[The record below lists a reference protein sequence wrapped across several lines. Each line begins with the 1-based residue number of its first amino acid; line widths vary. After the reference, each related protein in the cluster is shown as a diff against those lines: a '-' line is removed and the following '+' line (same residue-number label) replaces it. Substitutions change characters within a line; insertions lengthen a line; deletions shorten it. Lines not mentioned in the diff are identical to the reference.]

1 MFKFLAHGY
10 KSIVQGNF
18 WYWLWVSVMAA
29 ITLTGVN
36 AYARQ
41 LAYGL
46 STTGMGDEVS
56 WGLYIANFAFLVGMA
71 AAAVM
76 VVIPAYIF
84 KDKEMHKVVIF
95 SELFAVAA
103 MVMCLLFIIVDLG
116 RPDRLWHLIPG
127 LGFFNFPGSLLT
139 WDVIVLNGYLI
150 LNLWVCFYVL
160 YKGFKGQKP
169 KTFLYVPVVFLAIVW
184 APSIHTI
191 TAFLFQGLGGRPFW
205 NSGLIAPRFL
215 VSAFAAGP
223 AFMVLVFKFLKT
235 AGLIDFSEKV
245 IDRIRII
252 ITVSLLINIFLA
264 GSELFADFYSDS
276 AHTVHISHLFG
287 LHGTSLLAPWIWG
300 AMILNIVAVL
310 ILLSP
315 VRRNPFFLIP
325 ACVMIVAGIWTEKGL
340 GFVIP
345 GFIPTPLGDFVQ
357 YVPSTNELL
366 ICAGI
371 WAFGL
376 LLYSL
381 FLKAAIPIV
390 NAEERRKL
398 DMVNG
403 KEVL

>member
-1 MFKFLAHGY
+1 MFRFFIHGY
-10 KSIVQGNF
+10 KASFQGSIY
-18 WYWLWVSVMAA
+18 YWLWVTALVSIAL
-29 ITLTGVN
+29 IGLN
-36 AYARQ
+36 AYANQ

-46 STTGMGDEVS
+46 GTTGMGDEVS

-76 VVIPAYIF
+76 MVIPAYIF

-95 SELFAVAA
+95 SELFAIAA
-103 MVMCLLFIIVDLG
+103 MIMCLLFIVVDIG
-116 RPDRLWHLIPG
+116 RPDRLWHMLPG
-127 LGFFNFPGSLLT
+127 KGYFNFPGSLLT
-139 WDVIVLNGYLI
+139 WDVIVLNVYLL

-160 YKGFKGQKP
+160 YKGFIGEKP
-169 KTFLYVPVVFLAIVW
+169 KDYLYIPVVFLAIAW

-235 AGLIDFSEKV
+235 IEVIEFDEKV
-245 IDRIRII
+245 IDRIRTI
-252 ITVSLLINIFLA
+252 ITVTLLINIFLA
-264 GSELFADFYSDS
+264 GSELFAELYSDS
-276 AHTVHISHLFG
+276 AHTIHISHLFG
-287 LHGTSLLAPWIWG
+287 LHGKSTLAPWIWG
-300 AMILNIVAVL
+300 ALTLNVVAAL

-315 VRRNPFFLIP
+315 LRKNSFFLILS
-325 ACVMIVAGIWTEKGL
+325 CIMIVLGIWAEKGL

-357 YVPSTNELL
+357 YVPSQNELL
-366 ICAGI
+366 VCAGI

-376 LLYSL
+376 LIYSF

-390 NAEERRKL
+390 NAGEERTL
-398 DMVNG
+398 
-403 KEVL
+403 

>member
-1 MFKFLAHGY
+1 MFRFFIHGY
-10 KSIVQGNF
+10 KASTQGSVY
-18 WYWLWVSVMAA
+18 YWIWVTFLAA
-29 ITLTGVN
+29 VSFIGLN
-36 AYARQ
+36 AYANQ

-46 STTGMGDEVS
+46 GTTGMGDEVS

-76 VVIPAYIF
+76 MVIPAYIF

-95 SELFAVAA
+95 SELFAIAA
-103 MVMCLLFIIVDLG
+103 MVMCLLFIVVDIG
-116 RPDRLWHLIPG
+116 RPDRLWHMIPG
-127 LGFFNFPGSLLT
+127 KGYFNFPGSLLT

-150 LNLWVCFYVL
+150 LNIWVCFYVL
-160 YKGFKGQKP
+160 YKGFKGEEP
-169 KTFLYVPVVFLAIVW
+169 KKYLYIPVVFLAIAW

-223 AFMVLVFKFLKT
+223 AFMVLVFKYLKT
-235 AGLIDFSEKV
+235 INVIDFDEKV
-245 IDRIRII
+245 IDSIRTI
-252 ITVSLLINIFLA
+252 ITITLLINMFLA
-264 GSELFADFYSDS
+264 GSELFAELYSDS
-276 AHTVHISHLFG
+276 AHTIHISHLFG
-287 LHGTSLLAPWIWG
+287 LHGASVLAPWIWG
-300 AMILNIVAVL
+300 ALTLNGLAAL

-315 VRRNPFFLIP
+315 FRKNSICLIL
-325 ACVMIVAGIWTEKGL
+325 ACIMIVLGIWAEKGL

-357 YVPSTNELL
+357 YVPSANELL

-376 LLYSL
+376 LLYSF

-390 NAEERRKL
+390 NAEEQRKRY
-398 DMVNG
+398 
-403 KEVL
+403 

>member
-1 MFKFLAHGY
+1 MIKFIGY
-10 KSIVQGNF
+10 GFRAISNGSI
-18 WYWLWVSVMAA
+18 WYWLWVSV
-29 ITLTGVN
+29 LTALSLVGLN

-41 LAYGL
+41 LAHGL
-46 STTGMGDEVS
+46 VTTGMGDEVS

-76 VVIPAYIF
+76 MVIPAYIF
-84 KDKEMHKVVIF
+84 KDREMHKVVIF
-95 SELFAVAA
+95 SELYAVAA
-103 MVMCLLFIIVDLG
+103 MIMCLLFIIVDLG
-116 RPDRLWHLIPG
+116 RPDRLWHMLPG
-127 LGFFNFPGSLLT
+127 PGYFNFPGSLLT
-139 WDVIVLNGYLI
+139 WDVIVLNGYLL

-160 YKGFKGQKP
+160 YKGFNDEKP
-169 KTFLYVPVVFLAIVW
+169 RPLLYVPIVFIAIVW

-235 AGLIDFSEKV
+235 SGAISFEEKV
-245 IDRIRII
+245 IDRIRVI

-264 GSELFADFYSDS
+264 GSELFAEFYSES
-276 AHTVHISHLFG
+276 AHTIHISHLFG
-287 LHGTSLLAPWIWG
+287 LHGASLLAPWIWG
-300 AMILNIVAVL
+300 ALLLNLIAAL

-315 VRRNPFFLIP
+315 FRRNPYFLIP
-325 ACVMIVAGIWTEKGL
+325 ACIMIVAGIWTEKGL
-340 GFVIP
+340 GFVVP

-371 WAFGL
+371 WSFGL
-376 LLYSL
+376 LLYS
-381 FLKAAIPIV
+381 FLLKSAIPIV
-390 NAEERRKL
+390 NKVDRSSI
-398 DMVNG
+398 
-403 KEVL
+403 

>member
-1 MFKFLAHGY
+1 MSMIKFISYGFRAITTG
-10 KSIVQGNF
+10 SI
-18 WYWLWVSVMAA
+18 WYWLWVS
-29 ITLTGVN
+29 ILTALSLVGLN

-41 LAYGL
+41 LAHGL
-46 STTGMGDEVS
+46 VTTGMGDEVS

-76 VVIPAYIF
+76 MVIPAYIF
-84 KDKEMHKVVIF
+84 KDREMHKVVIF
-95 SELFAVAA
+95 SELYAVAA
-103 MVMCLLFIIVDLG
+103 MIMCLLFIIVDLG
-116 RPDRLWHLIPG
+116 RPDRLWHMLPG
-127 LGFFNFPGSLLT
+127 PGYFNFPGSLLT
-139 WDVIVLNGYLI
+139 WDVIVLNGYLL

-160 YKGFKGQKP
+160 YKGFNDEKP
-169 KTFLYVPVVFLAIVW
+169 KPYLYVPIVFIAIVW

-235 AGLIDFSEKV
+235 TGAINFEEKV

-264 GSELFADFYSDS
+264 GSELFAEFYSES
-276 AHTVHISHLFG
+276 AHTIHISHLFG
-287 LHGTSLLAPWIWG
+287 LHGASLLAPWIWG
-300 AMILNIVAVL
+300 ALLLNLIAAL

-315 VRRNPFFLIP
+315 FRRNPYFLIP
-325 ACVMIVAGIWTEKGL
+325 ACIMIVAGIWTEKEL
-340 GFVIP
+340 GFVVP

-357 YVPSTNELL
+357 YIPSTNELL

-371 WAFGL
+371 WSFGL
-376 LLYSL
+376 LLYS
-381 FLKAAIPIV
+381 FLLKSAIPIV
-390 NAEERRKL
+390 NKVDRHSI
-398 DMVNG
+398 
-403 KEVL
+403 

>member
-1 MFKFLAHGY
+1 
-10 KSIVQGNF
+10 
-18 WYWLWVSVMAA
+18 
-29 ITLTGVN
+29 
-36 AYARQ
+36 
-41 LAYGL
+41 
-46 STTGMGDEVS
+46 
-56 WGLYIANFAFLVGMA
+56 MA

-76 VVIPAYIF
+76 MVIPAYIF

-95 SELFAVAA
+95 SELFAIAA
-103 MVMCLLFIIVDLG
+103 MVMCLLFIVVDIG
-116 RPDRLWHLIPG
+116 RPDRLWHMIPG
-127 LGFFNFPGSLLT
+127 KGYFNFPGSLLT

-160 YKGFKGQKP
+160 YKGFKGEEP
-169 KTFLYVPVVFLAIVW
+169 KKFLYIPVVFLAIAW

-223 AFMVLVFKFLKT
+223 AFMVLVFKYLKT
-235 AGLIDFSEKV
+235 INVIDFDEKV
-245 IDRIRII
+245 IDSIRTI
-252 ITVSLLINIFLA
+252 ITITLLINMFLA
-264 GSELFADFYSDS
+264 GSELFAELYSDS
-276 AHTVHISHLFG
+276 AHTIHISHLFG
-287 LHGTSLLAPWIWG
+287 LHGTSVLAPWIWG
-300 AMILNIVAVL
+300 ALTLNGIAAL

-315 VRRNPFFLIP
+315 LRRNSFCLIL
-325 ACVMIVAGIWTEKGL
+325 ACIMIVLGIWAEKGL

-357 YVPSTNELL
+357 YVPSANELL

-376 LLYSL
+376 LLYSF

-390 NAEERRKL
+390 NAEEQRKRY
-398 DMVNG
+398 
-403 KEVL
+403 

>member
-1 MFKFLAHGY
+1 MIRFFAHGFR
-10 KSIVQGNF
+10 SIAAGSV
-18 WYWLWVSVMAA
+18 WYWLWVSFLV
-29 ITLTGVN
+29 TFSLLGLN
-36 AYARQ
+36 AYAQQ
-41 LAYGL
+41 LAHGL
-46 STTGMGDEVS
+46 GTTGMGDEVS

-76 VVIPAYIF
+76 MVIPAYIF

-103 MVMCLLFIIVDLG
+103 MIMCLLFIIVDIG

-127 LGFFNFPGSLLT
+127 PGYFNFPGSLLT
-139 WDVIVLNGYLI
+139 WDVLVLNGYLL

-160 YKGFKGQKP
+160 YKGFREEEP
-169 KTFLYVPVVFLAIVW
+169 RPALYIPIVFIAIVW

-235 AGLIDFSEKV
+235 TGAINFEEKV

-264 GSELFADFYSDS
+264 GSELFAEFYSES
-276 AHTVHISHLFG
+276 AHTIHISHLFG

-300 AMILNIVAVL
+300 ALMLNVAAAL

-315 VRRNPFFLIP
+315 FRRSPFLLIP
-325 ACVMIVAGIWTEKGL
+325 ACIMIVAGIWTEKGL
-340 GFVIP
+340 GFVVP

-357 YVPSTNELL
+357 YIPSTNELL

-376 LLYSL
+376 LIYSF
-381 FLKAAIPIV
+381 FLKGAIPIV
-390 NAEERRKL
+390 NRVDRSSY
-398 DMVNG
+398 
-403 KEVL
+403 

>member
-1 MFKFLAHGY
+1 MFRFFIHGY
-10 KSIVQGNF
+10 KASTQGSIY
-18 WYWLWVSVMAA
+18 YWVWVTFLATVSF
-29 ITLTGVN
+29 IGLN
-36 AYARQ
+36 AYANQ

-46 STTGMGDEVS
+46 GTTGMGDEVS

-76 VVIPAYIF
+76 MVIPAYIF

-95 SELFAVAA
+95 SELFAIAA
-103 MVMCLLFIIVDLG
+103 MVMCLLFIVVDIG
-116 RPDRLWHLIPG
+116 RPDRLWHMIPG
-127 LGFFNFPGSLLT
+127 KGYFNFPGSLLT

-150 LNLWVCFYVL
+150 LNIWVCFYVL
-160 YKGFKGQKP
+160 YKGFKGEEP
-169 KTFLYVPVVFLAIVW
+169 KKYLYIPVVFLAIAW

-223 AFMVLVFKFLKT
+223 AFMVLVFKYLKT
-235 AGLIDFSEKV
+235 INVIDFDEKV
-245 IDRIRII
+245 IDSIRTI
-252 ITVSLLINIFLA
+252 ITITLLINMFLA
-264 GSELFADFYSDS
+264 GSELFAELYSDS
-276 AHTVHISHLFG
+276 AHTIHISHLFG
-287 LHGTSLLAPWIWG
+287 LHGTSVLAPWIWG
-300 AMILNIVAVL
+300 ALTLNGLAAL

-315 VRRNPFFLIP
+315 LRKNSICLIL
-325 ACVMIVAGIWTEKGL
+325 ACIMIVLGIWAEKGL

-357 YVPSTNELL
+357 YVPSANELL

-371 WAFGL
+371 WAFGM
-376 LLYSL
+376 LLYSF

-390 NAEERRKL
+390 NAEEQRKRF
-398 DMVNG
+398 
-403 KEVL
+403 

>member
-1 MFKFLAHGY
+1 MIKFISYGFSAITNG
-10 KSIVQGNF
+10 SI
-18 WYWLWVSVMAA
+18 WYWLWVS
-29 ITLTGVN
+29 ILTALSLVGLN

-41 LAYGL
+41 LAHGL
-46 STTGMGDEVS
+46 VTTGMGDEVS

-76 VVIPAYIF
+76 MVIPAYIF
-84 KDKEMHKVVIF
+84 KDREMHKVVIF
-95 SELFAVAA
+95 SELYAVAA
-103 MVMCLLFIIVDLG
+103 MIMCLLFIIVDLG
-116 RPDRLWHLIPG
+116 RPDRLWHMLPG
-127 LGFFNFPGSLLT
+127 PGYFNFPGSLLT
-139 WDVIVLNGYLI
+139 WDVIVLNGYLL

-160 YKGFKGQKP
+160 YKGFNDEKP
-169 KTFLYVPVVFLAIVW
+169 KPYLYVPIVFIAIVW

-235 AGLIDFSEKV
+235 TGAINFEEKV

-264 GSELFADFYSDS
+264 GSELFAEFYSES
-276 AHTVHISHLFG
+276 AHTIHISHLFG
-287 LHGTSLLAPWIWG
+287 LHGASLLAPWIWG
-300 AMILNIVAVL
+300 ALLLNLIAAL

-315 VRRNPFFLIP
+315 FRRNPYFLIP
-325 ACVMIVAGIWTEKGL
+325 ACIMIVAGIWTEKGL
-340 GFVIP
+340 GFVVP

-357 YVPSTNELL
+357 YIPSTNELL

-371 WAFGL
+371 WSFGL
-376 LLYSL
+376 LLYS
-381 FLKAAIPIV
+381 FLLKSAIPIV
-390 NAEERRKL
+390 NKVDRHSI
-398 DMVNG
+398 
-403 KEVL
+403 